1 MTIAA
6 IEVDLVRE
14 TVLELSTSHI
24 TAEDN
29 EILKE
34 FINVPPEK
42 HPQVVMAYEPGFM
55 VSAWHNFKDNPENLE
70 AELLKLGHS
79 PAYIN
84 ILKIA
89 HSNGCKWVNLDADA
103 SKLSFLPTYDW

>member
-1 MTIAA
+1 MIITP

-14 TVLELSTSHI
+14 TVLVLSTAHI

-34 FINVPPEK
+34 GIDVPPEK

-55 VSAWHNFKDNPENLE
+55 VSAWHNFEDNPENLE

-84 ILKIA
+84 ILKLA
-89 HSNGCKWVNLDADA
+89 RKAGCKWVNLDADA
-103 SKLSFLPTYDW
+103 SKFSFLPTYDW